1 MNTRRLLCSTCL
13 ALLFTVCLPVGKL
26 SVQAQDGNRF
36 SPTIQM
42 VIDGDTDEAR
52 HRTSQSGIMDPIG
65 LFRNEQV
72 GITLILPGNRVNYS
86 VSIAPLDGG
95 EVVASENLTV
105 NGDRE
110 AHFSFKGGTT
120 PGLYRV
126 LVTIAS
132 EEYELQF
139 YVSQTEPDSGCTPP

>member
-1 MNTRRLLCSTCL
+1 MNTRRLLSSTCL
-13 ALLFTVCLPVGKL
+13 ALLFTIGLPVGKF

-36 SPTIQM
+36 STAIQM
-42 VIDGDTDEAR
+42 VIEGDTDEAR
-52 HRTSQSGIMDPIG
+52 QRTSQSGIMDPIG

-72 GITLILPGNRVNYS
+72 GITLIVPGSRVNYP
-86 VSIAPLDGG
+86 VGIAPLDGG

-105 NGDRE
+105 DNDRA